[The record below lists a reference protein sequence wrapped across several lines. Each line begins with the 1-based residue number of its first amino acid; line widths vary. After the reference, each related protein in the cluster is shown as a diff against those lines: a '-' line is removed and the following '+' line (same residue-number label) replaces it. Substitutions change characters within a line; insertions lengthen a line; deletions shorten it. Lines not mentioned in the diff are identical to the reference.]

1 MNLSFSDIVNKYV
14 EPLYLNYLQIP
25 SSTWKD
31 GKEKEMEERYL
42 LSSYLKRALICPL
55 SLIFSSLNIQ
65 SSFNCSTHKMVS
77 QLLKGNQKIILLN
90 EKNGIWERQR
100 PRCHHCCYLS
110 FWLLLEAGGK
120 KTTLKGTKNY
130 EIMTSVA
137 GYIKIQL
144 MKLFTKLK

>member
-1 MNLSFSDIVNKYV
+1 MNLSFSDMVNEYV

-31 GKEKEMEERYL
+31 GREKE
-42 LSSYLKRALICPL
+42 
-55 SLIFSSLNIQ
+55 IF
-65 SSFNCSTHKMVS
+65 S
-77 QLLKGNQKIILLN
+77 QLLKGNQKIILLT